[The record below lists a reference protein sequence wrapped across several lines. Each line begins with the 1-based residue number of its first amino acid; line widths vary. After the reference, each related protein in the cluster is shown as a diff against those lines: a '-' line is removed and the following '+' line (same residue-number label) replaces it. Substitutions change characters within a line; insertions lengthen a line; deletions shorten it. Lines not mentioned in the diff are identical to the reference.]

1 MLKIS
6 STTPKKEES
15 AKIKP
20 KKKTYSVK
28 TKENKFDIALQYNI
42 SFDFQGNMDEL
53 LRELKDEERQ
63 FLERQ
68 TPYELNRY
76 KSIVQKI
83 LKTILEEGVKTK
95 TLKRMRKDRA
105 DYIVVDKINYK
116 LMEIVDQVTNKH
128 NKAFNLL
135 KSIEEIR
142 GLIFDLIY

>member
-15 AKIKP
+15 TKVKQ
-20 KKKTYSVK
+20 KKKTYSVNQI
-28 TKENKFDIALQYNI
+28 ENKFDIALRDNI
-42 SFDFQGNMDEL
+42 SFDFQGTLDEL
-53 LRELKDEERQ
+53 IKELKEEEQQ
-63 FLERQ
+63 FLDRQ
-68 TPYELNRY
+68 TIYELNRY

-83 LKTILEEGVKTK
+83 LKTILEEGVQTR

-105 DYIVVDKINYK
+105 DFIVVDKINSK
-116 LMEIVDQVTNKH
+116 LMEIVDQITNKH

-142 GLIFDLIY
+142 GLVFDLIY

>member
-6 STTPKKEES
+6 SATPKKEES
-15 AKIKP
+15 TKIKQ

-28 TKENKFDIALQYNI
+28 QKENKFDLALQYNI
-42 SFDFQGNMDEL
+42 SFDFQGTIDEL
-53 LRELKDEERQ
+53 LNELKYEEQQ

-68 TPYELNRY
+68 TVIELNRY

-83 LKTILEEGVKTK
+83 LKTILDEGIQTK

-105 DYIVVDKINYK
+105 DYIVVDKINLK
-116 LMEIVDQVTNKH
+116 LMEIVDQVTNRN

>member
-15 AKIKP
+15 TKVKQ
-20 KKKTYSVK
+20 KKKTYSVNQI
-28 TKENKFDIALQYNI
+28 ENKFDIALRDNI
-42 SFDFQGNMDEL
+42 SFDFQGTLDEL
-53 LRELKDEERQ
+53 IKELKEEEQQ
-63 FLERQ
+63 FLDRQ
-68 TPYELNRY
+68 TLYELNRY

-83 LKTILEEGVKTK
+83 LKTILEEGVQTR

-105 DYIVVDKINYK
+105 DFIVVDKINSK
-116 LMEIVDQVTNKH
+116 LMEIVDQITNKH

-142 GLIFDLIY
+142 GLVFDLIY